1 MSIKGKAREQK
12 EFVKKTGFFEGEV
25 IAINP
30 NREKLEKILSTTLE
44 KDPEYLSKDE
54 NGKTK
59 VNIVAWVRDVKS
71 GELRNIRFFL
81 KDVEKE
87 NKDKTK
93 KQYINDV
100 GMTTWADDPRNLA
113 EWFTSRAY
121 RVAHEGEEELYNFA
135 VTWLNKLDT
144 RDAETVLAFDWSKLM
159 KGNVKEIADQ
169 ISGEYSGTICCLVTM
184 RTVDKE
190 GQPMEYEQVYNKEF
204 LPGYAMKQIRL
215 RKIDDNFI
223 EGAKATEKKKRSKLQ
238 KFVLNITDPQYG
250 IKDHFT
256 LGELTPYDPAKNI
269 TAGNAVISE
278 DDTSY

>member
-30 NREKLEKILSTTLE
+30 DREKLEKILGTTLE
-44 KDPEYLSKDE
+44 KDPEYLSTDE
-54 NGKTK
+54 NGTVKL
-59 VNIVAWVRDVKS
+59 NLVAWVRDVKG

-81 KDVEKE
+81 KDVLRE

-93 KQYINDV
+93 RQYINDV
-100 GMTTWADDPRNLA
+100 GMTTWADTEKNLP
-113 EWFTSRAY
+113 EWFTSRQY

-144 RDAETVLAFDWSKLM
+144 RDVETILSFDWSKLM

-169 ISGEYSGTICCLVTM
+169 IAGEYSGTICCLVTM
-184 RTVDKE
+184 RTTDKE

-215 RKIDDNFI
+215 RKIDENFVDS
-223 EGAKATEKKKRSKLQ
+223 AKATEKKKRSKLQ
-238 KFVLNITDPQYG
+238 KFVLSVTDAQYG
-250 IKDHFT
+250 VKDQFT
-256 LGELTPYDPAKNI
+256 LGELTPYDPSKNI
-269 TAGNAVISE
+269 TAGNSPIADE
-278 DDTSY
+278 DSSY

>member
-30 NREKLEKILSTTLE
+30 DREKLEKILSTTLE
-44 KDPEYLSKDE
+44 KDPEYLGKDE
-54 NGKTK
+54 NGKAK
-59 VNIVAWVRDVKS
+59 VNIVAWIKDLKT

-81 KDVEKE
+81 KDVERE

-100 GMTTWADDPRNLA
+100 GMTTWADDPKNLA
-113 EWFTSRAY
+113 DWFTSRSY

-144 RDAETVLAFDWSKLM
+144 RDAETVLAFDWSKLI

-169 ISGEYSGTICCLVTM
+169 INGEYSGTMCCLVTM
-184 RTVDKE
+184 RTADKD

-215 RKIDDNFI
+215 RKIDESFI
-223 EGAKATEKKKRSKLQ
+223 EGARSTERNKRSKLQ
-238 KFVLNITDPQYG
+238 KFVLNVTDPSYG
-250 IKDHFT
+250 IKDYFT
-256 LGELTPYDPAKNI
+256 LGELVPYDASKNI
-269 TAGNAVISE
+269 TAGSSPIAEE
-278 DDTSY
+278 DASY

>member
-30 NREKLEKILSTTLE
+30 DREKLEKILSTTLE

-54 NGKTK
+54 AGKTK
-59 VNIVAWVRDVKS
+59 VNIVAWVKDVKS

-81 KDVEKE
+81 KDVERE

-93 KQYINDV
+93 KQYINNV
-100 GMTTWADDPRNLA
+100 GMTTWADSPENLA
-113 EWFTSRAY
+113 LWFAERPH

-144 RDAETVLAFDWSKLM
+144 RDAETVLSFDWSKLM

-169 ISGEYSGTICCLVTM
+169 IAGEYSGTICCLVTM

-215 RKIDDNFI
+215 RKIDDSFI
-223 EGAKATEKKKRSKLQ
+223 EGAKATERKKRSKLQ
-238 KFVLNITDPQYG
+238 KFILNIKDEQYG
-250 IKDHFT
+250 IQDHFT
-256 LGELTPYDPAKNI
+256 LGELTPYDPSKNI
-269 TAGNAVISE
+269 TAGNSVISE
-278 DDTSY
+278 DDASY